1 MLHPGQREPTE
12 REKRSNA
19 VPYERRWSGAAYP
32 QPFGMPYYAVGLFLP
47 RSISDFLWERDE
59 EPYPHGSLRGYRRP
73 QRRERNG

>member
-19 VPYERRWSGAAYP
+19 VPYERRWTGAAYP

-47 RSISDFLWERDE
+47 RSVSDFLWERDE
-59 EPYPHGSLRGYRRP
+59 EPYPAIWELYESAKRDMGAL
-73 QRRERNG
+73 